1 MAAANTDPGVIQLA
15 AGTYRLSRP
24 LVITRSGVVLR
35 GEGVSSASAGRSSA
49 LCVERLPPARLPC
62 AACPAAEPYHAQ
74 PHGASTAA

>member
-35 GEGVSSASAGRSSA
+35 GEGVSAASTGLSPA
-49 LCVERLPPARLPC
+49 LGVQRLPAALLLY
-62 AACPAAEPYHAQ
+62 AACPAAELYDAQ
-74 PHGASTAA
+74 QRGPNTAA